1 MQIADEISTIAD
13 TYTSI
18 ADDQIRDK
26 ILTLREQTLGD
37 TPWCR
42 LHDRDWLYQATALT
56 VEAVRRTLGMRLYPV
71 QIAGVVA
78 ISHGNIAEMQ
88 TGEGKTL
95 VAGSSAMVSAMCGRG
110 VHVATTNS
118 YLAQRDFEQN
128 LPAWKFAGM
137 TAGFLQDQC
146 NDQEAK
152 SAYACDIT
160 YGTGYQFGFDYLR
173 DQTTLR
179 TMKERRLGADVLDR
193 LRKDP
198 RRWASPLRQ
207 RGLPMTIIDE
217 ADSVMVDEAMVPLVL
232 ATTDHSQHGKAAY
245 EIANSVVQSLVKDVD
260 YSVDLHTRRVELLMR
275 PSKIQS
281 LLPDD
286 QHEQLIRPWGQYLEN
301 GLRAHHLF
309 QRDEHYVV
317 AGGEIQ
323 IVDQNTGRI
332 FPDRTWRGGLHQ
344 AVEAKEC
351 VEIQSAQQSNARM
364 TRQRFYGQYECVA
377 GLTGTASESATELRK
392 FYQLPIVKI
401 PTHRPILR
409 ERLPM
414 TLTADDEQ
422 RLQSIVCATRMIHKS
437 GRP

>member
-286 QHEQLIRPWGQYLEN
+286 QHEQLIRPWG
-301 GLRAHHLF
+301 
-309 QRDEHYVV
+309 
-317 AGGEIQ
+317 
-323 IVDQNTGRI
+323 
-332 FPDRTWRGGLHQ
+332 
-344 AVEAKEC
+344 
-351 VEIQSAQQSNARM
+351 
-364 TRQRFYGQYECVA
+364 
-377 GLTGTASESATELRK
+377 
-392 FYQLPIVKI
+392 
-401 PTHRPILR
+401 
-409 ERLPM
+409 
-414 TLTADDEQ
+414 
-422 RLQSIVCATRMIHKS
+422 
-437 GRP
+437 